1 MPDEAQLLD
10 YVFSINF
17 KQLTISLVIIAL
29 SALAIYAIIRKL
41 QEITGIETK
50 EMKWKRS
57 IDEDI
62 KKLSQEIDAI
72 KNQHEKDQK
81 YTVED
86 FNEIKDFQQQVMK
99 SLEKLNCSIEKNE
112 IDALRWTIL
121 DFANAV
127 RNNRKYDIEAY
138 NHILEIYD
146 VYETLLQKNGLQ
158 NGRVDMA
165 ISLIKQKFET
175 GMRDG
180 FPV

>member
-17 KQLTISLVIIAL
+17 KQLTISLIVLAL
-29 SALAIYAIIRKL
+29 AALAIYAIIRKL

-57 IDEDI
+57 INEDI
-62 KKLSQEIDAI
+62 KKLSQEIDI
-72 KNQHEKDQK
+72 MKTQHEKDQK
-81 YTVED
+81 HTIEG
-86 FNEIKDFQQQVMK
+86 FNEIKNSQQQVIK
-99 SLEKLNCSIEKNE
+99 SLEKLSCSIEKNE
-112 IDALRWTIL
+112 IDSLRWTIL

-127 RNNRKYDIEAY
+127 RNNRKYDIQAY

-146 VYETLLQKNGLQ
+146 AYETLLQKNGLQ
-158 NGRVDMA
+158 NGRVSMA
-165 ISLIKQKFET
+165 ISLIKEKFEI